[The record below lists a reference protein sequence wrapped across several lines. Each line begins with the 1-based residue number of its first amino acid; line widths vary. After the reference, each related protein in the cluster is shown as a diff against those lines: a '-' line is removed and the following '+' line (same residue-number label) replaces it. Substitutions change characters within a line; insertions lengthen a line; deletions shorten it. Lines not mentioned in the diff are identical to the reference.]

1 MEQTESMSTEDT
13 RRLRGFRHII
23 LGGAEAILVPLHG
36 KAARSMRARLI
47 LDVPVWETL
56 RRAYVNH
63 WTLVR
68 EHGWWRVEGHARP
81 AGKPAKEGR
90 NPRVVLKRLI
100 VAALPGQRVLCVN
113 GDPCDL
119 RRSNLKVVRG
129 AGDERLLPALGD
141 AATDAAHS
149 RRNRATARPTCRRMT
164 DVAGAL
170 R

>member
-1 MEQTESMSTEDT
+1 MVSTD
-13 RRLRGFRHII
+13 
-23 LGGAEAILVPLHG
+23 LGACEWF
-36 KAARSMRARLI
+36 
-47 LDVPVWETL
+47 VW
-56 RRAYVNH
+56 
-63 WTLVR
+63 
-68 EHGWWRVEGHARP
+68 
-81 AGKPAKEGR
+81 
-90 NPRVVLKRLI
+90 
-100 VAALPGQRVLCVN
+100 
-113 GDPCDL
+113 DL